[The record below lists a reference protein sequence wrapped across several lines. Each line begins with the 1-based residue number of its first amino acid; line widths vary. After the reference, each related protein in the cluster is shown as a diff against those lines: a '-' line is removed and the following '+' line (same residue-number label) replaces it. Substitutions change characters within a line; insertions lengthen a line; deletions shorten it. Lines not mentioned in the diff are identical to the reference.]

1 MRISSIVP
9 AAAALAAVG
18 AAAATL
24 ALAGTARAATF
35 DSAAVSGLGIR
46 NIGSAR
52 MSGRISAIAGRQE
65 KDGKVTLFIGAASG
79 GVWKSTDG
87 GTSFQ
92 PVFDKQPVQSIGA
105 IALDPSHPNVVWVGT
120 GESWTRNSV
129 SIGDGIYKSTDGGE
143 NWSNVGLPNSERVA
157 RIVVDPKN
165 GNIVYACV
173 PGKLWSDS
181 ADRGLYRTSDGG
193 AHWSL
198 ILPGR
203 NLSTGCSSVT
213 LDPTNPRV
221 LMAGM
226 WDFRRKGWTFRSGG
240 DGPNAPSGS
249 ALYRSADGGNH
260 WTRMT
265 PSTNRGLPKGPWGR
279 VEVAIAPSNAKT
291 VYAFIEGVRSALF
304 ISQDGG
310 RTWEEGDRSQ
320 RMVWRPFYFSRIVI
334 DPSDDKRLFK
344 MNLSVIVSDDGGHS
358 FTNSSGGSH
367 GDWHDI
373 WINPRNSKYIV
384 GGDDGGLWISYDGGT
399 KWWKGAN
406 LPISQFY
413 HVSLDNKD
421 PYQVY
426 GGLQDNSTW
435 VGDSAY
441 PGGITNDRWENLYG
455 GDGFWAFPDPKDPNF
470 VYAEAQGGTIGRVNR
485 LTHESRDIQPKAGYH
500 EKLRFNWN
508 TPIALSP
515 NEPGTIYIGSQ
526 FLFRSHDQGNTWE
539 RISPDLSTNDPQKQR
554 QEESGGITVDNSA
567 AETHTTI
574 YSISE
579 SPKNGNVIWVGT
591 DDGNIQVTQDGGKT
605 WNNVVGNITGLPKAS
620 WVSWVEASRY
630 DPATAYVA
638 IDRHTFGDMGTYA
651 YRTTDFGRTWQPL
664 VSPQTAGVR
673 GYAHVIKEDA
683 VNRNLLFLGTEF
695 GLWTSVDGGG
705 SWAAFKPDNFPAV
718 PVRDLMLQT
727 RDHDLV
733 IATHGRG
740 MWIVDDISPL
750 RAMSAKTLDS
760 SAAFLAGRPVQQ
772 RIEGNGGWA
781 DGDASYAGEN
791 PPAGALINYFLRTR
805 QVIGKLTVEI
815 LDSSGA
821 VVDTVSPGIRKGL
834 NRIEW
839 TMRTKP
845 PRVPPAAQLAGAS
858 TQGPRFLPGTYA
870 VRLTRAGEAIT
881 MPLTVELDR
890 RASYTVADRKAQFDA
905 ANRIKALFGRMSDLV
920 DQIVALRAQAAASG
934 AKLRAGD
941 PLRAQL
947 TQFSDRADALR
958 KQVVATKEGGAITG
972 EERLREQADYDYG
985 AIMSTEGAPTAY
997 ALARIDTLERE
1008 LSDVEASFSALTKDD
1023 LAPLND
1029 KLRAKSLP
1037 ALTVAAATTD
1047 RNAARGGPVDALFRG
1062 IVGSQFRGA
1071 LGSLMLRSDR

>member
-1 MRISSIVP
+1 
-9 AAAALAAVG
+9 
-18 AAAATL
+18 
-24 ALAGTARAATF
+24 
-35 DSAAVSGLGIR
+35 
-46 NIGSAR
+46 
-52 MSGRISAIAGRQE
+52 
-65 KDGKVTLFIGAASG
+65 
-79 GVWKSTDG
+79 
-87 GTSFQ
+87 
-92 PVFDKQPVQSIGA
+92 
-105 IALDPSHPNVVWVGT
+105 
-120 GESWTRNSV
+120 
-129 SIGDGIYKSTDGGE
+129 
-143 NWSNVGLPNSERVA
+143 
-157 RIVVDPKN
+157 
-165 GNIVYACV
+165 
-173 PGKLWSDS
+173 
-181 ADRGLYRTSDGG
+181 
-193 AHWSL
+193 
-198 ILPGR
+198 
-203 NLSTGCSSVT
+203 
-213 LDPTNPRV
+213 
-221 LMAGM
+221 
-226 WDFRRKGWTFRSGG
+226 
-240 DGPNAPSGS
+240 
-249 ALYRSADGGNH
+249 
-260 WTRMT
+260 
-265 PSTNRGLPKGPWGR
+265 
-279 VEVAIAPSNAKT
+279 

-413 HVSLDNKD
+413 HVSLDSKD

-485 LTHESRDIQPKAGYH
+485 LTHESRDVQPKAGYH

-591 DDGNIQVTQDGGKT
+591 DDGTIQVTQDGGKT

-664 VSPQTAGVR
+664 VSRRRPAC
-673 GYAHVIKEDA
+673 A
-683 VNRNLLFLGTEF
+683 VMRTSSRKMPSIAICSFLE
-695 GLWTSVDGGG
+695 
-705 SWAAFKPDNFPAV
+705 P
-718 PVRDLMLQT
+718 
-727 RDHDLV
+727 
-733 IATHGRG
+733 
-740 MWIVDDISPL
+740 
-750 RAMSAKTLDS
+750 S
-760 SAAFLAGRPVQQ
+760 SACGLRSTGADRGLRSNPITFRPF
-772 RIEGNGGWA
+772 RCA
-781 DGDASYAGEN
+781 TSCC
-791 PPAGALINYFLRTR
+791 RR
-805 QVIGKLTVEI
+805 
-815 LDSSGA
+815 
-821 VVDTVSPGIRKGL
+821 
-834 NRIEW
+834 
-839 TMRTKP
+839 
-845 PRVPPAAQLAGAS
+845 
-858 TQGPRFLPGTYA
+858 
-870 VRLTRAGEAIT
+870 AIT
-881 MPLTVELDR
+881 TW
-890 RASYTVADRKAQFDA
+890 
-905 ANRIKALFGRMSDLV
+905 
-920 DQIVALRAQAAASG
+920 
-934 AKLRAGD
+934 
-941 PLRAQL
+941 
-947 TQFSDRADALR
+947 
-958 KQVVATKEGGAITG
+958 
-972 EERLREQADYDYG
+972 
-985 AIMSTEGAPTAY
+985 
-997 ALARIDTLERE
+997 
-1008 LSDVEASFSALTKDD
+1008 
-1023 LAPLND
+1023 
-1029 KLRAKSLP
+1029 
-1037 ALTVAAATTD
+1037 
-1047 RNAARGGPVDALFRG
+1047 
-1062 IVGSQFRGA
+1062 
-1071 LGSLMLRSDR
+1071 